1 MRRGGIH
8 AGKRV
13 RVDSEYLHVF
23 ADCRPDSG
31 HRGIEANQ
39 LSGNA
44 ICRDIATCHIIA
56 PAMLALNN
64 ISLRRGRK
72 VLFEHASLQLH
83 AGQRMGVIGA
93 NGCGKS
99 SLFAMLLGELE
110 PDDGELLLDPNDEI
124 AHVAQESPHGSGSA
138 VDYVMDGDR
147 ELRAVQAAIA
157 EGESAADKPDLHLLY
172 ERLEAID
179 GFSAEARA
187 SQLLHGLGFAA
198 DEYAKPV
205 NAFSGG
211 WRMRLNL
218 ARALMCRSDI
228 LLLDE
233 PTNHL
238 DLPAILWLERW
249 LKRYE
254 GILLVVS
261 HDRDFLDQVCT
272 RIAHIENQAI
282 DLFTGNY
289 SQFEALR
296 AEKLAQQQAMY
307 ARQQKEIKHIQS
319 YVDRF
324 RYKASKARQ
333 AQSRIKMLERM
344 ERIAPA
350 HVDSPFRF
358 HFFEP
363 AKQPQHLLG
372 LTDVSAG
379 YGDRV
384 VLDDINLNLSAGDR
398 LGLLGVNGA
407 GKSTLVKALATGSTL
422 LQGERVISKDTEI
435 GYFAQHQLELL
446 RPEQSPI
453 DHLRQVAPDDR
464 EQDHRNYLGSFG
476 FGGERIFEPV
486 APFSGGEKARLVL
499 ALMIRKAPNLLLLDE
514 PTNHLDLE
522 MRQALSVALIEYT
535 GALVVISHDR
545 HLLRSVCDDLL
556 IVHDGVVERFDQS
569 LDDYP
574 AWVRQQEEKAASAAA
589 ESPDEPPKSVSKKQQ
604 RQEQAALRR
613 RLKPLTDKVR
623 GVEQE
628 LAETR
633 ARLNELESRLADE
646 SIYQDPGRTD
656 ELKELIRAQAEAK
669 SAIEALEWDW
679 LEASEQ
685 LEQAT

>member
-1 MRRGGIH
+1 
-8 AGKRV
+8 
-13 RVDSEYLHVF
+13 
-23 ADCRPDSG
+23 
-31 HRGIEANQ
+31 
-39 LSGNA
+39 
-44 ICRDIATCHIIA
+44 
-56 PAMLALNN
+56 MLALTN
-64 ISLRRGRK
+64 IALRRGRK
-72 VLFEHASLQLH
+72 VLIENASMQIH

-110 PDDGELLLDPNDEI
+110 PDDGELVLDAHDVI
-124 AHVAQESPHGSGSA
+124 AHVAQQSPHSDRTA
-138 VDYVMDGDR
+138 VDYVLDGDE

-157 EGESAADKPDLHLLY
+157 DGEADAEKPDLHLLY
-172 ERLEAID
+172 ERMEAID
-179 GFSAEARA
+179 GFTAESRA
-187 SQLLHGLGFAA
+187 SRLLHGLGFAPE
-198 DEYAKPV
+198 EYRKPV

-218 ARALMCRSDI
+218 ARALMCRSDV

-272 RIAHIENQAI
+272 RIAHIDNRAMT
-282 DLFTGNY
+282 LYTGNY
-289 SQFEALR
+289 SQFESLR
-296 AEKLAQQQAMY
+296 AEQLAQQQAMY
-307 ARQQKEIKHIQS
+307 VQQQKQIKHIQG

-344 ERIAPA
+344 EQIAPA

-363 AKQPQHLLG
+363 KKQPQHLLG
-372 LTDVSAG
+372 LTDAAVG
-379 YGDRV
+379 YGDDV
-384 VLDDINLNLSAGDR
+384 VLDGIDLHLAAGDR
-398 LGLLGVNGA
+398 IGLLGVNGA
-407 GKSTLVKALATGSTL
+407 GKSTLVKALSTGSTML
-422 LQGERVISKDTEI
+422 KGERVVSKDTQI

-446 RPEQSPI
+446 RMDESPI
-453 DHLRQVAPDDR
+453 EHLREYAPEDR
-464 EQDHRNYLGSFG
+464 EQDHRNYLGRFG
-476 FGGERIFEPV
+476 FSGERIFEPV

-499 ALMIRKAPNLLLLDE
+499 ALMIRQAPNLLLLDE

-545 HLLRSVCDDLL
+545 HLLRSVCDELL
-556 IVHDGVVERFDQS
+556 IVHDGMVDRFNRS

-574 AWVRQQEEKAASAAA
+574 AWLREQEEIAEQGADKWEDAPAKKVNKKQLRQQQA
-589 ESPDEPPKSVSKKQQ
+589 QQ
-604 RQEQAALRR
+604 RQRT
-613 RLKPLTDKVR
+613 KPLRDAVAKVEKALAAQR
-623 GVEQE
+623 QR
-628 LAETR
+628 LAEF
-633 ARLNELESRLADE
+633 EQQLADE
-646 SIYQDPGRTD
+646 SLYTDTGRKD
-656 ELKELIRAQAEAK
+656 ELTRIVKEQAEAK
-669 SAIEALEWDW
+669 AAIESLEWEW
-679 LEASEQ
+679 LEASEK
-685 LEQAT
+685 LEQAN

>member
-1 MRRGGIH
+1 
-8 AGKRV
+8 
-13 RVDSEYLHVF
+13 
-23 ADCRPDSG
+23 
-31 HRGIEANQ
+31 
-39 LSGNA
+39 
-44 ICRDIATCHIIA
+44 
-56 PAMLALNN
+56 MLALTN

-72 VLFEHASLQLH
+72 VLIENASFQIH

-110 PDDGELLLDPNDEI
+110 PDDGELALDPKDEI

-138 VDYVMDGDR
+138 VDYVMDGDH
-147 ELRAVQAAIA
+147 ELRTVQAAIA
-157 EGESAADKPDLHLLY
+157 EGEAAADQPDLHLLY
-172 ERLEAID
+172 ERMEAID
-179 GFSAEARA
+179 GFTAESRA
-187 SQLLHGLGFAA
+187 SRLLHGLGFTD

-205 NAFSGG
+205 KEFSGG

-272 RIAHIENQAI
+272 RIAHIENESI
-282 DLFTGNY
+282 NLFTGNY

-296 AEKLAQQQAMY
+296 AEQLAQQQSMY
-307 ARQQKEIKHIQS
+307 VRQQKQIKHMQS

-344 ERIAPA
+344 EQIAPA

-358 HFFEP
+358 HFIEP
-363 AKQPQHLLG
+363 KKQPQHLLG
-372 LTDVSAG
+372 LTDASVG
-379 YGDRV
+379 YGDDV
-384 VLDDINLNLSAGDR
+384 ILDDINLHLSAGDR
-398 LGLLGVNGA
+398 IGLLGVNGA
-407 GKSTLVKALATGSTL
+407 GKSTLVKALSTGSTL
-422 LQGERVISKDTEI
+422 LKGERLLSKDTKI

-446 RPEQSPI
+446 RPEHSPI
-453 DHLRQVAPDDR
+453 DHLRDFAPDDR
-464 EQDHRNYLGSFG
+464 EQDHRNYLGRFG

-499 ALMIRKAPNLLLLDE
+499 ALMIRQGPNLLLLDE

-545 HLLRSVCDDLL
+545 HLLRSVCDELL
-556 IVHDGVVERFDQS
+556 IVHDGVVDRFNRS

-574 AWVRQQEEKAASAAA
+574 AWLREQEEGSEQAVAKWQDTP
-589 ESPDEPPKSVSKKQQ
+589 EKSVNKKQQ
-604 RQEQAALRR
+604 RQEQAQRR
-613 RLKPLTDKVR
+613 QRLKPLYDKVR
-623 GVEQE
+623 DVEKE
-628 LAETR
+628 LASHR
-633 ARLNELESRLADE
+633 SRLIELDARLADE
-646 SIYQDPGRTD
+646 SIYVDSSRKD
-656 ELKELIRAQAEAK
+656 ELTQLVQDQAATR
-669 SAIEALEWDW
+669 SALESLEWEW
-679 LEASEQ
+679 LEASET
-685 LEQAT
+685 LEKAT

>member
-1 MRRGGIH
+1 
-8 AGKRV
+8 
-13 RVDSEYLHVF
+13 
-23 ADCRPDSG
+23 
-31 HRGIEANQ
+31 
-39 LSGNA
+39 
-44 ICRDIATCHIIA
+44 
-56 PAMLALNN
+56 MLALTN
-64 ISLRRGRK
+64 ISLRRGAK
-72 VLFEHASLQLH
+72 VLIEGVSFQVH

-110 PDDGELLLDPNDEI
+110 PDEGELVLDPRYEI

-147 ELRAVQAAIA
+147 ELRKVQAAIA
-157 EGESAADKPDLHLLY
+157 EGEAAADKPDLHLLY
-172 ERLEAID
+172 ERMEAID
-179 GFSAEARA
+179 GFTAESRA
-187 SQLLHGLGFAA
+187 SRLLHGLGFAA
-198 DEYAKPV
+198 DEYSKP
-205 NAFSGG
+205 GG

-218 ARALMCRSDI
+218 AQALMCRSDI

-261 HDRDFLDQVCT
+261 HDRDFLDEVCT

-282 DLFTGNY
+282 NLFTGNY
-289 SQFEALR
+289 SQFETLR
-296 AEKLAQQQAMY
+296 AEQLAQQQAMY
-307 ARQQKEIKHIQS
+307 VRQQKQIKHIQK

-344 ERIAPA
+344 EQIAPA

-358 HFFEP
+358 HFIEP
-363 AKQPQHLLG
+363 RKQPQHLLG
-372 LTDVSAG
+372 LTDAAVG
-379 YGDRV
+379 YGDEI
-384 VLDDINLNLSAGDR
+384 VLGDINLQLSAGDR
-398 LGLLGVNGA
+398 IGLLGVNGA
-407 GKSTLVKALATGSTL
+407 GKSTLVKALSSGSTL
-422 LQGERVISKDTEI
+422 LRGERVVSKDTQI

-453 DHLRQVAPDDR
+453 DHLREYAPDDR
-464 EQDHRNYLGSFG
+464 EQDLRNYLGRFG

-499 ALMIRKAPNLLLLDE
+499 ALMIRQGPNLLLLDE

-522 MRQALSVALIEYT
+522 MRQALSVALIEYS

-545 HLLRSVCDDLL
+545 HLLKTVC
-556 IVHDGVVERFDQS
+556 E
-569 LDDYP
+569 
-574 AWVRQQEEKAASAAA
+574 QEEKLEQA
-589 ESPDEPPKSVSKKQQ
+589 EARWSDTPADNVSRKQQ
-604 RQEQAALRR
+604 RQEQAEQRR
-613 RLKPLTDKVR
+613 RLKPLHDRVR
-623 GVEQE
+623 HVEKE
-628 LAETR
+628 LAASR
-633 ARLNELESRLADE
+633 ARLTELEERLVDE
-646 SIYQDPGRTD
+646 SIYTDPDRKD
-656 ELKELIRAQAEAK
+656 ELMQLVRDQAAAK
-669 SAIEALEWDW
+669 AAVETLEWEW
-679 LEASEQ
+679 LEASEK

>member
-1 MRRGGIH
+1 
-8 AGKRV
+8 
-13 RVDSEYLHVF
+13 
-23 ADCRPDSG
+23 
-31 HRGIEANQ
+31 
-39 LSGNA
+39 
-44 ICRDIATCHIIA
+44 
-56 PAMLALNN
+56 MLALTN

-72 VLFEHASLQLH
+72 VLIENASFQIH

-110 PDDGELLLDPNDEI
+110 PDDGELVLDPKHEI
-124 AHVAQESPHGSGSA
+124 AHVAQESPHGSESA

-147 ELRAVQAAIA
+147 ELRTVQVAIA
-157 EGESAADKPDLHLLY
+157 EGEAAPNKPDLHLLY
-172 ERLEAID
+172 ERMEAID
-179 GFSAEARA
+179 GFTAESRA
-187 SQLLHGLGFAA
+187 SRLLHGLGFSA
-198 DEYAKPV
+198 DEYAGPV
-205 NAFSGG
+205 KEFSGG

-282 DLFTGNY
+282 NLFTGNY
-289 SQFEALR
+289 SQFESLR
-296 AEKLAQQQAMY
+296 AEQLAQQQAMY
-307 ARQQKEIKHIQS
+307 ARQQKQIKHIQK

-344 ERIAPA
+344 EQIAPA

-358 HFFEP
+358 HFIKPE
-363 AKQPQHLLG
+363 KQPQHLLG
-372 LTDVSAG
+372 LTDATVG
-379 YGDRV
+379 YGDNAILRN
-384 VLDDINLNLSAGDR
+384 INLHLSAGDR
-398 LGLLGVNGA
+398 IGLLGVNGA
-407 GKSTLVKALATGSTL
+407 GKSTLVKGLSTGGTL
-422 LQGERVISKDTEI
+422 LDGERLLSKDTRI

-446 RPEQSPI
+446 RPEQSPV
-453 DHLRQVAPDDR
+453 DHLRDIAPDDR
-464 EQDHRNYLGSFG
+464 EQDHRNYLGRFG
-476 FGGERIFEPV
+476 FSGERIFEPV

-499 ALMIRKAPNLLLLDE
+499 ALMIRQGPNLLLLDE

-545 HLLRSVCDDLL
+545 HLLRSVCDELL
-556 IVHDGVVERFDQS
+556 IVHDGIVDRFNRS

-574 AWVRQQEEKAASAAA
+574 SWLREQEEKSEQAVAKWHDDPA
-589 ESPDEPPKSVSKKQQ
+589 KKTNRKQI
-604 RQEQAALRR
+604 RQEQAQQRQ
-613 RLKPLTDKVR
+613 RLKPLRDKVR
-623 GVEQE
+623 NVEKE
-628 LAETR
+628 LAANRDRLAELE
-633 ARLNELESRLADE
+633 ARLTDE
-646 SIYQDPGRTD
+646 SIYSDASRKD
-656 ELKELIRAQAEAK
+656 ELTQLIQDQASAK
-669 SAIEALEWDW
+669 SAIESLEWEW
-679 LEASEQ
+679 LEASEI

>member
-1 MRRGGIH
+1 
-8 AGKRV
+8 
-13 RVDSEYLHVF
+13 
-23 ADCRPDSG
+23 
-31 HRGIEANQ
+31 
-39 LSGNA
+39 
-44 ICRDIATCHIIA
+44 
-56 PAMLALNN
+56 MLALTN
-64 ISLRRGRK
+64 IGLRRGRK
-72 VLFEHASLQLH
+72 VLFENASFQIH

-110 PDDGELLLDPNDEI
+110 PDDGELALDPKAVI

-138 VDYVMDGDR
+138 VDYVMDGDQ
-147 ELRAVQAAIA
+147 ELRSVQAEIA
-157 EGESAADKPDLHLLY
+157 EGEAAADQPDLHLLY
-172 ERLEAID
+172 ERMEAID
-179 GFSAEARA
+179 GFTAESRA
-187 SQLLHGLGFAA
+187 SRLLHGLGFAA
-198 DEYAKPV
+198 EEYTKPV
-205 NAFSGG
+205 REFSGG

-249 LKRYE
+249 LIAYE

-261 HDRDFLDQVCT
+261 HDRDFLDQICT
-272 RIAHIENQAI
+272 RIAHIENEAI
-282 DLFTGNY
+282 SLFTGNY
-289 SQFEALR
+289 SQFEAQR
-296 AEKLAQQQAMY
+296 AEQLAQQQAMY

-344 ERIAPA
+344 QKIAPA

-363 AKQPQHLLG
+363 QKQPQHLLG
-372 LTDVSAG
+372 LIGAAVG
-379 YGDRV
+379 YGDDV
-384 VLDDINLNLSAGDR
+384 ILDNIDLNLSAGDR
-398 LGLLGVNGA
+398 IGLLGVNGA
-407 GKSTLVKALATGSTL
+407 GKSTLVKALSTGSTL
-422 LQGERVISKDTEI
+422 LKGERLLSKDTKI

-453 DHLRQVAPDDR
+453 DHLRDYAPKDR
-464 EQDHRNYLGSFG
+464 EQDHRNYLGRFG
-476 FGGERIFEPV
+476 FSGDRIFEPV

-499 ALMIRKAPNLLLLDE
+499 ALMIRQGPNLLLLDE

-545 HLLRSVCDDLL
+545 HLLRSVCDELL
-556 IVHDGVVERFDQS
+556 IVHDGMVDRFNRS

-574 AWVRQQEEKAASAAA
+574 AWLREQEEKAEQATAKWQDGPA
-589 ESPDEPPKSVSKKQQ
+589 KSVNRKQQ
-604 RQEQAALRR
+604 RQEQAQRR
-613 RLKPLTDKVR
+613 QRLKPLHDKVR
-623 GVEQE
+623 DVEKE
-628 LAETR
+628 LAAQR
-633 ARLNELESRLADE
+633 ARLTELDELLTDE
-646 SIYQDPGRTD
+646 SIYTDPSRKDEVARLVQDQGTAR
-656 ELKELIRAQAEAK
+656 
-669 SAIEALEWDW
+669 SAVESLEWEW
-679 LEASEQ
+679 LEASEE
-685 LEQAT
+685 LEQASHVHRGLKAGE